1 MTCALFS
8 LTAISV
14 VDLQLPGEEEEPA
27 RSDEHASPRAQGAIG
42 SPVTIRAATWPARRQ
57 SGGPAAGEVT
67 WAGASGGSLAW

>member
-27 RSDEHASPRAQGAIG
+27 RSDEHASPRAQSVFEKINWLASRCVVVGGLRVARGRVVG
-42 SPVTIRAATWPARRQ
+42 SWC
-57 SGGPAAGEVT
+57 
-67 WAGASGGSLAW
+67 